1 MVGDE
6 KECGQLVEQEI
17 RKGEIYERRKRRNR
31 TMEKQKETI
40 ATRRCFVY
48 LLVNEPAV
56 TSIEP

>member
-31 TMEKQKETI
+31 TMEKQKENYRD
-40 ATRRCFVY
+40 APVFC
-48 LLVNEPAV
+48 LLACE
-56 TSIEP
+56 